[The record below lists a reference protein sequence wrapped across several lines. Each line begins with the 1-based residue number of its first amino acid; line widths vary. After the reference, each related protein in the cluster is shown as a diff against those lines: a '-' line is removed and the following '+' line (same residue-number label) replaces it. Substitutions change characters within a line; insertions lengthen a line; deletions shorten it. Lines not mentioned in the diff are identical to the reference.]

1 MSSSKDVDSELSRNA
16 MTINKDISLEL
27 AGKGLQRIDFLNKFL
42 KEFPQVSSIDIEYN
56 RIENTDFI

>member
-1 MSSSKDVDSELSRNA
+1 

-42 KEFPQVSSIDIEYN
+42 KEFPHVSSIDIEYN